1 MTRQIL
7 FKAIKDDVSNCNWV
21 HGQLVYDAIGQ
32 PRITEID
39 KSGKGLIFHT
49 CIKGTECQFT
59 GLLDKNGNKI
69 FEGDKIR
76 FKNFRGVNGMKISEF
91 DGWIEGFEGFITWTN
106 IHGWLLVKDN
116 DHNSNILK
124 AKKYERESRKCNLII
139 TNTNICAFEPE
150 IIGNIH
156 D

>member
-1 MTRQIL
+1 MKRLIL
-7 FKAIKDDVSNCNWV
+7 FKAIKDDVSNCKWV
-21 HGQLVYDAIGQ
+21 YGQLVYDAIGQ

-39 KSGKGLIFHT
+39 KSGKGLTFHT
-49 CIKGTECQFT
+49 CINGTECQFT

-76 FKNFRGVNGMKISEF
+76 FKNFRGVNGTKQSVY
-91 DGWIEGFEGFITWTN
+91 DGWIEGFEGFITWSN
-106 IHGWLLVKDN
+106 YNGWELVKDN
-116 DHNSNILK
+116 EHNSNILK
-124 AKKYERESRKCNLII
+124 LKKGEHQSRKCNLII
-139 TNTNICAFEPE
+139 TNMNICSFEPE